1 MEKQKLQELLE
12 ELHKELEQTSAVD
25 ESTTERLEALKAD
38 IERFVKNEA
47 SLEECDEGFQENLRD
62 AVSDFEVQHPKLSM
76 AIQYVLDNLARM
88 GF

>member
-12 ELHKELEQTSAVD
+12 DLHRELEQTQTVD
-25 ESTTERLEALKAD
+25 ESTSERLETLKED
-38 IERFVKNEA
+38 IGRFVKNEA
-47 SLEECDEGFQENLRD
+47 PLEECDEGFQESLKD